1 MVSLE
6 VIDGDLGLAF
16 DLNSD
21 GEDVGFSLLPK
32 EFDFIFNVDVDLKL
46 GTVDLSVTAGCEDTN
61 LELNPDVDVNG
72 FLFNLEGSIVVE
84 FGNNLKDPCG
94 DSNSSII
101 NFPLSVDF
109 KIADQRSPVM
119 DDTEFFSG
127 IKGSPPDCELMDV

>member
-6 VIDGDLGLAF
+6 VIDSDLGLAF

-21 GEDVGFSLLPK
+21 GEDVGLSLLPK
-32 EFDFIFNVDVDLKL
+32 DSDFTFNVEVDLDL
-46 GTVDLSVTAGCEDTN
+46 GTVDLSVTVVSEDTN
-61 LELNPDVDVNG
+61 LDLDPDIDVVG
-72 FLFNLEGSIVVE
+72 FLLDSEVSIVVE
-84 FGNNLKDPCG
+84 LGNNLKDPCG

-109 KIADQRSPVM
+109 KIADQSSPVM

-127 IKGSPPDCELMDV
+127 IEVSPPDGELMDV